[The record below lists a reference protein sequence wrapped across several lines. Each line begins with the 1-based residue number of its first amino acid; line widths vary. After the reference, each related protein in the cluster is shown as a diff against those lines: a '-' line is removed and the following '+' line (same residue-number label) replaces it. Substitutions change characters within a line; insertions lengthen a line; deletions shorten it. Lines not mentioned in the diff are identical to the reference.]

1 MKSSRTAMQ
10 CHTRIIS
17 LLFIL
22 CYLFYASI
30 LAIKCK
36 QIIQANDRSHKLD
49 HGLLK
54 VVVVPLAKPFTVYV
68 TPSHAQTHARD
79 TRSRSLHI
87 VGTIQ
92 HRQAGK
98 EKTATGILFT
108 YRLKLIA
115 TFLHVLPRWY
125 RRHRHSHP
133 QRYSS
138 LRSYPLLYLH
148 SYPSS

>member
-1 MKSSRTAMQ
+1 MQ

-68 TPSHAQTHARD
+68 TQSHAQTHARD
-79 TRSRSLHI
+79 TIKVAPYSGDNPAQTSGQRENSN
-87 VGTIQ
+87 
-92 HRQAGK
+92 
-98 EKTATGILFT
+98 
-108 YRLKLIA
+108 
-115 TFLHVLPRWY
+115 
-125 RRHRHSHP
+125 
-133 QRYSS
+133 RYSV
-138 LRSYPLLYLH
+138 H
-148 SYPSS
+148 TG